1 MNLLSIFTTVSL
13 LCISQF
19 TKAQHTPPWQDPQL
33 NGINRV
39 PAKAT
44 SHSYETIELVKLGN
58 KKLSRRFKTLN
69 GQWRFRWHSVPE
81 NALPHSEYRLL
92 DNEYSYSFV
101 IKPIVQK
108 KQLTRSHLP

>member
-33 NGINRV
+33 NGINRM

-44 SHSYETIELVKLGN
+44 SHSYETI
-58 KKLSRRFKTLN
+58 
-69 GQWRFRWHSVPE
+69 
-81 NALPHSEYRLL
+81 
-92 DNEYSYSFV
+92 
-101 IKPIVQK
+101 
-108 KQLTRSHLP
+108 